1 MNDDGRQA
9 QAKAIIYTSIPLSIE
24 GRLFLGTFQD
34 LSVLYPTV
42 VSTADTD
49 LITVDANDITV
60 DAYFQPTR
68 ENAADD
74 VNITVDN
81 IILTADNETLTEAQP
96 EYDPYNTKNIF
107 IIKRFDRS
115 QSLSRPLCFLDKAYL
130 TPYGGM
136 S

>member
-1 MNDDGRQA
+1 MARIELRDCTILLKDGLSGTCLVAEAAPIANDTDCDVNT
-9 QAKAIIYTSIPLSIE
+9 ISLN
-24 GRLFLGTFQD
+24 
-34 LSVLYPTV
+34 
-42 VSTADTD
+42 TADTD
-49 LITVDANDITV
+49 LITVDANDLTV

-74 VNITVDN
+74 TNITVDN